1 MSAPAGAGAGGD
13 RPLGAISELTYENKT
28 CSECRQDVSKA
39 ETQAAR
45 QTDRLTERQKDRQK
59 TEVLFSFIIK
69 TKVAKNVNR
78 MSER

>member
-1 MSAPAGAGAGGD
+1 MSAPAGGVD

-45 QTDRLTERQKDRQK
+45 QTDRLTERQ
-59 TEVLFSFIIK
+59 TEDGRTFQLHYQNKSC
-69 TKVAKNVNR
+69 
-78 MSER
+78 

>member
-1 MSAPAGAGAGGD
+1 MSAPAAAGGVD

-39 ETQAAR
+39 ETKAAR

-59 TEVLFSFIIK
+59 TERLFSFIIK

-78 MSER
+78 MSQR

>member
-1 MSAPAGAGAGGD
+1 MSAPAGAGAGD

-45 QTDRLTERQKDRQK
+45 QTDRLTERQ
-59 TEVLFSFIIK
+59 TEDGRTFQLHYQNKSC
-69 TKVAKNVNR
+69 
-78 MSER
+78 

>member
-1 MSAPAGAGAGGD
+1 MSAPGGAGG

-39 ETQAAR
+39 ETKAAR
-45 QTDRLTERQKDRQK
+45 QTDRMTERQKDRQK
-59 TEVLFSFIIK
+59 TEGLFSFIIK

>member
-1 MSAPAGAGAGGD
+1 MSAPEGED

-28 CSECRQDVSKA
+28 CSECRQDLRKA
-39 ETQAAR
+39 VTQAAR

-59 TEVLFSFIIK
+59 TEGLFSFIIK

-78 MSER
+78 MLER

>member
-13 RPLGAISELTYENKT
+13 RPLEAISELPYENKT
-28 CSECRQDVSKA
+28 CSQCRQDVNKA
-39 ETQAAR
+39 ETKAAR
-45 QTDRLTERQKDRQK
+45 QTDRMTERQKDRQK
-59 TEVLFSFIIK
+59 KEVLFSFIIK